1 MGQIKVCGALAFVC
15 RCPKGG
21 RRWHHAPPLWRHIA
35 RFASASSV
43 YCPRLRAP
51 VFSIWR
57 LLVGGEE
64 VSEFLQQTRPPRE
77 PRCGESVCP
86 LEAFAIE
93 LMLAYLSRA
102 LP

>member
-1 MGQIKVCGALAFVC
+1 MEPLLLYADV
-15 RCPKGG
+15 PKGG

-43 YCPRLRAP
+43 YCLRLRAP

-57 LLVGGEE
+57 LLVGGGGLR
-64 VSEFLQQTRPPRE
+64 VFATDTPPPRE
-77 PRCGESVCP
+77 PRCGEGVCP